1 MGARDGGR
9 GARLGMGLL
18 LPGIVLLGFQLRSP
32 LVALAPIASA
42 AEAGWHVSSTGFGL
56 LTTVPLLCFG
66 LATPVAAILQR
77 RIGLE
82 AAILVSIGGIVA
94 ATVLRSIDGFAVAL
108 VAVVVLGLSIT
119 IGNVLVPAM
128 IRRDVPRR
136 GRPAATGLYSVSINV
151 GTWLTSIATVPVAA
165 IFGWRAAAAAWS
177 VAGVAAAV
185 VWIVL
190 LRRARS
196 VPPTTVLMRP
206 PRYRPDRLAILLGLG
221 FACQAFSYYGVTT
234 WLPTLLADE
243 RGYTPAVAGTVSSV
257 FQLAGAC
264 GSIGVPILT
273 LRLSRRTILAIIGVL
288 WISLPVGL
296 LVAPEQ
302 FVLFG
307 VLGGAAQGGAFAAI
321 FTIIAEV
328 GGDPNRTTSLS
339 AFVQTV
345 GYVVA
350 ALAPPAVGAV
360 HQLTGGWTAP
370 MVLVLVA
377 TVGFLVLNL
386 TAATI
391 AGRRAPG

>member
-42 AEAGWHVSSTGFGL
+42 AESGWHVSSTGFGL

-66 LATPVAAILQR
+66 LATPLAAILQR

-108 VAVVVLGLSIT
+108 VAVVLLGLSIT
-119 IGNVLVPAM
+119 VGNVLVPAM

-151 GTWLTSIATVPVAA
+151 GTWLTSICTVPVAA

-190 LRRARS
+190 LRRVRS
-196 VPPTTVLMRP
+196 VPPTT
-206 PRYRPDRLAILLGLG
+206 
-221 FACQAFSYYGVTT
+221 
-234 WLPTLLADE
+234 
-243 RGYTPAVAGTVSSV
+243 
-257 FQLAGAC
+257 
-264 GSIGVPILT
+264 
-273 LRLSRRTILAIIGVL
+273 
-288 WISLPVGL
+288 
-296 LVAPEQ
+296 
-302 FVLFG
+302 
-307 VLGGAAQGGAFAAI
+307 
-321 FTIIAEV
+321 
-328 GGDPNRTTSLS
+328 
-339 AFVQTV
+339 
-345 GYVVA
+345 
-350 ALAPPAVGAV
+350 
-360 HQLTGGWTAP
+360 
-370 MVLVLVA
+370 
-377 TVGFLVLNL
+377 
-386 TAATI
+386 
-391 AGRRAPG
+391 